1 MLSAPWTKLAELET
15 LSFGLL
21 VFRVRV
27 IPLFALSTLER
38 YNFTHLAF
46 SKSQAILHRLL
57 GALTAPGGAGL

>member
-38 YNFTHLAF
+38 YDFTHLAF
-46 SKSQAILHRLL
+46 PSIES
-57 GALTAPGGAGL
+57 